1 MRGGDAQSEEAEG
14 DKAEKQGKI
23 VRFSRLYCHIIG
35 LYTTFTLTFPVI
47 SLLYWTDILLVLSEC
62 RIPKIYVFCGTS

>member
-23 VRFSRLYCHIIG
+23 VRFSRLYCHLRWRNADISDGIG
-35 LYTTFTLTFPVI
+35 VGVI
-47 SLLYWTDILLVLSEC
+47 NTKPYSPTSL
-62 RIPKIYVFCGTS
+62 